1 MSGRGN
7 WPCDTAA
14 TGTPVR
20 QGANSSREPAVPGV
34 SGKMGSAAPAA
45 GGGTEGPGTRSQG
58 AFVVPGTGTARRR
71 RGDTE
76 MSDQRPETIALHG
89 GQVADPTTGARAVPI
104 YQTTS
109 YVFEDTQHAAD
120 LFALKVPGNIYT
132 RIMNPT
138 QDVLEQRVTA
148 LEGGIAAVATASG
161 QSAVTYSVLNIA
173 RAGDNI
179 ISVSTL
185 YGGTYN
191 LFAHTLPQYGIEVRW
206 ADPDD
211 PGAVAALVD
220 ENTKL
225 VFAETIGNPKLNV
238 VDIRAWADA
247 AHAAGLPLIVDNTV
261 PTPLLC
267 RVFDLGAD
275 VAVHSATKYIGG
287 HGTTI
292 GGVVVDSGK
301 FDWVAHADRYPG
313 LTKPDPSYHGVVW
326 ADALGPAAYIG
337 RVRTVLLRN
346 TGAAISPF
354 NAFLLLQGLETLP
367 LRIERHSTNALAV
380 AQHLEAHEAVT
391 WVNYPGL
398 DSSPYKAVADKTL
411 TGGYG
416 GLVTFG
422 ITGGREAGQTF
433 IEGLELFSH
442 LANIGDA
449 KSLAIHNASTT
460 HSQLNDEE
468 LEASGVTQDTVRL
481 SVGIEHIDD
490 IIEDLNQALVKAA
503 VPVAV

>member
-1 MSGRGN
+1 MS
-7 WPCDTAA
+7 
-14 TGTPVR
+14 
-20 QGANSSREPAVPGV
+20 EL
-34 SGKMGSAAPAA
+34 
-45 GGGTEGPGTRSQG
+45 
-58 AFVVPGTGTARRR
+58 
-71 RGDTE
+71 
-76 MSDQRPETIALHG
+76 RPETIALHG
-89 GQVADPTTGARAVPI
+89 GQTPDPTTKARAVPI

-109 YVFEDTQHAAD
+109 FVFEDTQHAAD
-120 LFALKVPGNIYT
+120 LFALAVPGNIYS

-138 QDVLEQRVTA
+138 WDVFEQRVTA
-148 LEGGIAAVATASG
+148 LEGGLAAVATASG
-161 QSAVTYSVLNIA
+161 QAAVTYSVLNLT

-179 ISVSTL
+179 VSVSTL

-211 PGAVAALVD
+211 PDAVARLAD
-220 ENTKL
+220 EKTRL

-238 VDIRAWADA
+238 VDIAAWADA

-261 PTPLLC
+261 ATPIHC
-267 RVFDLGAD
+267 RVFDHGAD

-287 HGTTI
+287 HGTSV
-292 GGVVVDSGK
+292 GGVVVDSGR
-301 FDWVAHADRYPG
+301 FDWTRDPDRFPG

-326 ADALGPAAYIG
+326 SDVLGPAAYIG

-346 TGAAISPF
+346 TGAALSPF
-354 NAFLLLQGLETLP
+354 NAFLFLQGLETLP
-367 LRIERHSTNALAV
+367 LRMERHSANALAV
-380 AQHLEAHEAVT
+380 ARHLEEHDAVA

-398 DSSPYKAVADKTL
+398 ESSPSHDVASRIL
-411 TGGYG
+411 EGGSS

-422 ITGGREAGQTF
+422 IRGGADAGRTF
-433 IEGLELFSH
+433 IESLELFSH

-460 HSQLNDEE
+460 HSQLNAEE
-468 LEASGVTQDTVRL
+468 LEAAGVTQDTVRL

-490 IIEDLNQALVKAA
+490 ILGDLEQALAKAVTA
-503 VPVAV
+503 VAV

>member
-1 MSGRGN
+1 
-7 WPCDTAA
+7 
-14 TGTPVR
+14 
-20 QGANSSREPAVPGV
+20 
-34 SGKMGSAAPAA
+34 
-45 GGGTEGPGTRSQG
+45 
-58 AFVVPGTGTARRR
+58 
-71 RGDTE
+71 

-89 GQVADPTTGARAVPI
+89 GQVPDPTTGARAVPI

-109 YVFEDTQHAAD
+109 FVFDDTQHAAD

-138 QDVLEQRVTA
+138 QDVFEQRVAA

-161 QSAVTYSVLNIA
+161 QSAVAYSVLNVT

-179 ISVSTL
+179 VSVSTL

-206 ADPDD
+206 VDPDD
-211 PGAVAALVD
+211 PEALAALVD
-220 ENTKL
+220 EKTRL

-247 AHAAGLPLIVDNTV
+247 AHAQGLPLVVDNTV

-267 RVFDLGAD
+267 RVFDHGAD

-287 HGTTI
+287 HGTSI
-292 GGVVVDSGK
+292 GGIVVDSGN
-301 FDWVAHADRYPG
+301 FDWTAQSERYPG

-326 ADALGPAAYIG
+326 SDALGPAAYIG

-354 NAFLLLQGLETLP
+354 NAFLFLQGLETLP
-367 LRIERHSTNALAV
+367 LQDRAARGERPGGRPAPGG
-380 AQHLEAHEAVT
+380 HEAVT

-398 DSSPYKAVADKTL
+398 DSSPYKAVADRIL
-411 TGGYG
+411 SGGYG

-422 ITGGREAGQTF
+422 IAGGREAGQKF
-433 IEGLELFSH
+433 IESLELFSH

-449 KSLAIHNASTT
+449 KSLAIHNATTT

-490 IIEDLNQALVKAA
+490 IVGDLDQALAKAA
-503 VPVAV
+503 VPAAV